1 MDLQI
6 DNNPF
11 LYRFCEHTPYLSDI
25 LFYKAKM
32 ACFFEKE
39 RNEEKLDMLSEVLNI
54 KDWRRVSLIS

>member
-11 LYRFCEHTPYLSDI
+11 LYRFCKHTQCLSDI

-39 RNEEKLDMLSEVLNI
+39 SNEEKLDMLSEVLDI
-54 KDWRRVSLIS
+54 KDWRRLSNC